1 MSCFTQIILLKGTYK
16 MFSLKKTVSLIHKE
30 GWKFATIFFLT
41 SLLLLMVWLP
51 FAIIGFLLTFFVVW
65 FFRDPDRKTPNIKNK
80 IISPADGKICLIDK
94 AKPPKELL
102 MDSKEMFRICVF
114 MNVFNV
120 HVNRSP
126 VKGTIREIVYKK
138 GQFLNASLDKASE
151 KNERNSL
158 IIETDDNKEI
168 IVTQIAGLIARRI
181 LSFVNN
187 KDKIDAGERFGLIRF
202 GSRVDIYL
210 PEGSKAAVKIGDT
223 VKAGETI
230 IGSL

>member
-80 IISPADGKICLIDK
+80 IISPADGKICLIDR
-94 AKPPKELL
+94 AKPPKELS